1 MDGVTLA
8 RLGAVAERHWGMLT
22 TAEAGAAGVS
32 RNQLSRMAAAG
43 AITRVAHGVYR
54 MPGTPVAADELTHA
68 TWLAVGGAKFDPG
81 AVPPV
86 VAAGITAANLHG
98 IGDLYPE
105 GYDFIVPARKGTR
118 LMCVRFRIRHLELDE
133 ITLVDQM
140 PALTVERTIADLVEQ
155 GTDLSLVAGTV
166 RDAIDQGKLA
176 APRILVAYLA
186 ALPAAHGREAGD
198 GVGLASDLFEL
209 AGAKPVGTYR

>member
-1 MDGVTLA
+1 MDGATLA

-54 MPGTPVAADELTHA
+54 MPGTPESEHELTHA
-68 TWLAVGGAKFDPG
+68 TWLALSGAKFDPWT
-81 AVPPV
+81 VPPV
-86 VAAGITAANLHG
+86 VAAGTTAASLHG
-98 IGDLYPE
+98 IGNFDSE

-118 LMCVRFRIRHLELDE
+118 LMGVRFRTRRLELDE
-133 ITLVDQM
+133 ITFVDQV
-140 PALTVERTIADLVEQ
+140 PVLTVERTIADLVEQ
-155 GTDLSLVAGTV
+155 WTDLSVVADIV
-166 RDAIDQGKLA
+166 RDAIDQGKLV
-176 APRILVAYLA
+176 APHKLVAYLA
-186 ALPAAHGREAGD
+186 ALAAAHGREAGD

-209 AGAKPVGTYR
+209 AGAEPVGTYR